1 MKYKTN
7 HRTGRHIRAIRAIR
21 AASSAP
27 FISNAR
33 LFTNRLPRASK
44 LPTRHRFIMYVSA
57 TYPTAV
63 MVPAPSTAPH
73 MYS

>member
-1 MKYKTN
+1 MKSKTN
-7 HRTGRHIRAIRAIR
+7 HQTGRLVH

-27 FISNAR
+27 FTSNAA
-33 LFTNRLPRASK
+33 LFINSLFRASK

>member
-1 MKYKTN
+1 MKLKTN
-7 HRTGRHIRAIRAIR
+7 HRNGRLVH

-27 FISNAR
+27 FTSNAR
-33 LFTNRLPRASK
+33 LFTNRLPRRSK
-44 LPTRHRFIMYVSA
+44 SPTRHLFIMYVSA

>member
-1 MKYKTN
+1 VKYEAN
-7 HRTGRHIRAIRAIR
+7 HRNGRAIH

-27 FISNAR
+27 FTSNAS
-33 LFTNRLPRASK
+33 LFTNRLPRARQSHRA
-44 LPTRHRFIMYVSA
+44 RHLFIMYVSA

>member
-1 MKYKTN
+1 MKSKTN
-7 HRTGRHIRAIRAIR
+7 HQTGRLIH

-27 FISNAR
+27 FTSNGA

-44 LPTRHRFIMYVSA
+44 SPTRHRFIMYVSA

>member
-1 MKYKTN
+1 MNTKL
-7 HRTGRHIRAIRAIR
+7 IIEP

-27 FISNAR
+27 STPPHPHLSLR
-33 LFTNRLPRASK
+33 TRASS
-44 LPTRHRFIMYVSA
+44 LTASLDARQSHRARHLFIMYVSA

>member
-1 MKYKTN
+1 MKLKTN
-7 HRTGRHIRAIRAIR
+7 HRNGRLVH

-27 FISNAR
+27 FTSNTR
-33 LFTNRLPRASK
+33 LLTNRLPRRSK
-44 LPTRHRFIMYVSA
+44 SPTRHRFIMYVSA